1 LPESI
6 PAELM
11 PSAAPVPFTIRCQD
25 EVSIPVRRVNDA
37 ADKATVRGGNA
48 LLKTQS
54 QCAFR
59 AFATS
64 RLGAETWEA
73 AEVGLSAAERGQ
85 LLHSVVHAIWGGP
98 PNGIRSWEELQGIA
112 DRSAFVAERVDE
124 VMRNEVPDA
133 AREMPPRY
141 LVLEARRL
149 TRLVANWLEYEA
161 ARLPFTVVATELKS
175 LVEIGGLKLD
185 LRLDRIDRLNDGSL
199 LVVDYKT
206 GDISP
211 KVWDTPRPEDVQL
224 PLYGGFALDP
234 GSELGGLVFAKIRA
248 GDVTFTGRVRDA
260 AGTLGGLSNLSAL
273 AKTQL
278 SAEQLLNWRNEILR
292 LAGDYLEGR
301 ADVDP
306 VDPRITC
313 KRCELQ
319 SLCRIQ
325 ERPVVALE
333 EEEEEVEAD
342 E

>member
-1 LPESI
+1 
-6 PAELM
+6 
-11 PSAAPVPFTIRCQD
+11 
-25 EVSIPVRRVNDA
+25 
-37 ADKATVRGGNA
+37 
-48 LLKTQS
+48 
-54 QCAFR
+54 
-59 AFATS
+59 
-64 RLGAETWEA
+64 
-73 AEVGLSAAERGQ
+73 
-85 LLHSVVHAIWGGP
+85 
-98 PNGIRSWEELQGIA
+98 
-112 DRSAFVAERVDE
+112 
-124 VMRNEVPDA
+124 
-133 AREMPPRY
+133 
-141 LVLEARRL
+141 L

-319 SLCRIQ
+319 SLCRIH